1 MLRLSYNALN
11 HIDGRLGKMSFVHLS
26 FSNIRYR
33 QDSGKEVKNIE
44 TTSSIPS
51 VLSFHFCFFVMD
63 PSQQEI
69 KLIHVTVCHSSHTQ

>member
-11 HIDGRLGKMSFVHLS
+11 HIDGRLGKMSIVHIS

-44 TTSSIPS
+44 SASSAPS
-51 VLSFHFCFFVMD
+51 VLSFHFSFFVMA
-63 PSQQEI
+63 PS
-69 KLIHVTVCHSSHTQ
+69 